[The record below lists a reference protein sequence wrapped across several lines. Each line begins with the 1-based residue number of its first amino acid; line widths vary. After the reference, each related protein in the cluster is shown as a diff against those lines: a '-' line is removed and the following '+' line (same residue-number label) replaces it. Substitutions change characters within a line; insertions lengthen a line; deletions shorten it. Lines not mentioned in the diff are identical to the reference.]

1 MISTHVVSDIE
12 SIAERD
18 HPPRDGQIIDQGT
31 VSGLCKKY
39 GNVKNLE
46 QVYLEV
52 FEEEEESD
60 GAHRI

>member
-12 SIAERD
+12 SVAREIILL
-18 HPPRDGQIIDQGT
+18 RDGQIVDQGT

-46 QVYLEV
+46 QVYLQV